1 MRQLCDA
8 NDIIF
13 LQETR
18 LTFEELSML
27 KSVHADFYA
36 DGVTAMDTSSG
47 LLLGRPFGGIA
58 ILWRKSIGDCIQ
70 IHKYNDSRVMAIEY
84 NNGNRK
90 LLAVNIYMPCDD
102 RSTNSANYD
111 EFIKYLGMMHAII
124 HDCDISSVYIIGDWN
139 AGFNGN
145 SVFGKELSSFCL
157 EHDYVLSDIDHL
169 GALSGSF
176 TFVSEAHGTASWID
190 HCLCT
195 TQAHASL
202 VGVNIDYGMQS
213 SDHFSISI
221 CIDVESVPR
230 LESESVPTQ
239 TRLNW
244 SKASARDKSAY
255 TDKCADL
262 LSNIKLPREAVC
274 CCNTSCEDG
283 SHIEDIQCLYYNIAN
298 CLHGAASDSIP
309 SSKSNCLRDK
319 NITPGWNDFV
329 KAAHSEARD
338 AFKFWIRSSK
348 PRHGEVFNDMKTSRS
363 KFKYLL
369 RQCKRNE
376 ASIRADILARDLC
389 NKDPKSFWKNV
400 SKQNNSSTNLAD
412 TVGGATGRDSIASM
426 WSSHFSQLFNC
437 VTFIRIIRWKLL
449 S

>member
-13 LQETR
+13 LQETW

-58 ILWRKSIGDCIQ
+58 ILWRKSIGDCMQ

-176 TFVSEAHGTASWID
+176 TFVSEAHGTTSWID

-213 SDHFSISI
+213 SDHLTLIIVQTCLVILSSHGRPSVVVTPRVKMVVISRTSSV
-221 CIDVESVPR
+221 CIIISLTACILLLRILFLVRSQTA
-230 LESESVPTQ
+230 SE
-239 TRLNW
+239 
-244 SKASARDKSAY
+244 
-255 TDKCADL
+255 
-262 LSNIKLPREAVC
+262 I
-274 CCNTSCEDG
+274 
-283 SHIEDIQCLYYNIAN
+283 
-298 CLHGAASDSIP
+298 
-309 SSKSNCLRDK
+309 
-319 NITPGWNDFV
+319 
-329 KAAHSEARD
+329 
-338 AFKFWIRSSK
+338 
-348 PRHGEVFNDMKTSRS
+348 KTSPLGGTI
-363 KFKYLL
+363 LL
-369 RQCKRNE
+369 KLHTLKPETLLNFG
-376 ASIRADILARDLC
+376 L
-389 NKDPKSFWKNV
+389 DPVNV
-400 SKQNNSSTNLAD
+400 DMVRCLMT
-412 TVGGATGRDSIASM
+412 
-426 WSSHFSQLFNC
+426 
-437 VTFIRIIRWKLL
+437 
-449 S
+449 